1 MIAPLSSEKR
11 NRTCNIYHHSDMFA
25 CWYVD
30 ISSCFPT
37 AVGLAVRNNR
47 HEYLRFLFS
56 PVYNPFQQHFADF
69 RRPERFNT
77 ESEGGYR
84 FEVVNLRA
92 VFVRYADNALYV
104 IYAQNSAFAESLYP
118 CPNRRG
124 DNPEQ
129 FAPISLGREILPCPS
144 IVIMF
149 LSSFIGILFLIRWL
163 GRYSSPYPPTCATRF
178 PCLGLSS
185 GR

>member
-11 NRTCNIYHHSDMFA
+11 NRTCNVYHHSDRFACWYAGMFA

-47 HEYLRFLFS
+47 HEYRRFLFS

-69 RRPERFNT
+69 CRPERFDT

-92 VFVRYADNALYV
+92 VSVRYADNALYV
-104 IYAQNSAFAESLYP
+104 IYTQNSAFTECLYP

-129 FAPISLGREILPCPS
+129 FADFPLGHGGCTYIARQEDIALPVHRDNIP
-144 IVIMF
+144 F
-149 LSSFIGILFLIRWL
+149 FFH
-163 GRYSSPYPPTCATRF
+163 RYSVF
-178 PCLGLSS
+178 N
-185 GR
+185 

>member
-104 IYAQNSAFAESLYP
+104 IYAQNSALFDFLKLYL
-118 CPNRRG
+118 
-124 DNPEQ
+124 
-129 FAPISLGREILPCPS
+129 A
-144 IVIMF
+144 
-149 LSSFIGILFLIRWL
+149 
-163 GRYSSPYPPTCATRF
+163 
-178 PCLGLSS
+178 
-185 GR
+185 

>member
-1 MIAPLSSEKR
+1 
-11 NRTCNIYHHSDMFA
+11 MFA

-47 HEYLRFLFS
+47 HEYRRFLFS

-69 RRPERFNT
+69 RRPERFDT

-92 VFVRYADNALYV
+92 VSVRYADNALYV
-104 IYAQNSAFAESLYP
+104 IYRSEEHTSELQSH
-118 CPNRRG
+118 
-124 DNPEQ
+124 
-129 FAPISLGREILPCPS
+129 
-144 IVIMF
+144 
-149 LSSFIGILFLIRWL
+149 
-163 GRYSSPYPPTCATRF
+163 
-178 PCLGLSS
+178 
-185 GR
+185 